1 MAGELLILQEFCTQ
15 KNRTVKK
22 PSGYRISISKK
33 TVHAFS
39 FQPERFSISIF
50 NLCSFYRLCFSS
62 NFETA
67 TKIFVQANKNNFEE
81 EPTVVN
87 TIPII
92 RIIKIIMQILG

>member
-1 MAGELLILQEFCTQ
+1 MLSPFSLNGFQYQFLIY
-15 KNRTVKK
+15 V
-22 PSGYRISISKK
+22 PSIAC
-33 TVHAFS
+33 V
-39 FQPERFSISIF
+39 
-50 NLCSFYRLCFSS
+50 FSS

-67 TKIFVQANKNNFEE
+67 TKIFVQANKNNYEE